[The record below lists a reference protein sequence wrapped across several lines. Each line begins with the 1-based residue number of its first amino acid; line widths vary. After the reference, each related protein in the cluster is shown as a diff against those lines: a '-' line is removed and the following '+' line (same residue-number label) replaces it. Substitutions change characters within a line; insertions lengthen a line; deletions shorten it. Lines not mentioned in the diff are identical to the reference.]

1 MELKTKY
8 TVDTI
13 PFPEHPAPQ
22 LMRESWLNLNGK
34 WKLEK
39 LSSDKKVFLS
49 SEILV
54 PFSPETI
61 NSGVEKGFALGVD
74 EELVYTRTFKF
85 DFTDNDAVKLH
96 FGAVDSECEVFVN
109 GKAVGSHKGGFTP
122 FTFDVTDVLLG
133 GENQIVVRVKDRAIC
148 YGGAR
153 GKQLKKRGGIWY
165 TPQSGIYQTVWLE
178 RMPKDYVN
186 DIKITPSVSDLSV
199 TVKFNSKS
207 LVTAT
212 VFDDGREIIKQSGSD
227 KIVLNYDFELWSPE
241 KPKLYDLVLKNQ
253 SGDKIKSYFGVRS
266 FGIVSDKKGKKRLSL
281 NGKPYFYNGVL
292 DQGYWSD
299 GLLTY
304 PSDKA
309 VLDELKMLKDMGF
322 NTVRKHIKLE
332 PMRWYY
338 HCDRLGLAVW
348 QDFVNGGGEYN
359 FMKVAALPF
368 LGFKHKDSDYKY
380 FERQNKE
387 GRDEYINSV
396 KETIDALYNS
406 TCVAVYVPF
415 NEGWGQFDSYEIT
428 KLTKELDP
436 TRIIDSVSGWYDQG
450 KDKTTIKSLH
460 TYYTPLK
467 VPKDSRA
474 VVLSEYGGYSL
485 KVDGHTFNPDK
496 TFGYK
501 NFKDTDS
508 YLLAVE
514 KLFLNKLKPLIK
526 KGLSGAIYT
535 QVSDVEDE
543 INGLVTFDRKVQKIP
558 TEKMREINDKLKEEW
573 ESIE

>member
-1 MELKTKY
+1 MQLKTNYK
-8 TVDTI
+8 VDDI

-22 LMRESWLNLNGK
+22 LMRNGWLNLNGK
-34 WKLEK
+34 WRIQK
-39 LSSDKKVFLS
+39 LSADGKELLS
-49 SEILV
+49 YDILV

-61 NSGVEKGFALGVD
+61 NSGVEKGFTLGV
-74 EELVYTRTFKF
+74 EETLVYSRTFEWAYDCEK
-85 DFTDNDAVKLH
+85 AVKLH
-96 FGAVDSECEVFVN
+96 FGAVDSECEVFIN
-109 GKAVGSHKGGFTP
+109 DKFVGSHKGGFTP
-122 FTFDVTDVLLG
+122 FTLDVSSVLVD
-133 GENQIVVRVKDRAIC
+133 GENQITVRVKDRAIC

-153 GKQLKKRGGIWY
+153 GKQLEKRGGIWY

-178 RMPKDYVN
+178 YMPKDYIDGV
-186 DIKITPSVSDLSV
+186 KITPSVKDMSV
-199 TVKFNSKS
+199 TVEFSSSS

-212 VFDDGREIIKQSGSD
+212 VIDNGKEIIRKSGKD
-227 KIVLNYDFELWSPE
+227 KIILEYDFELWSPE
-241 KPKLYDLVLKNQ
+241 NPKLYDLILENQ

-266 FGIVSDKKGKKRLSL
+266 FEIVKDKSGKKRLSL

-292 DQGYWSD
+292 DQGYWAD

-309 VLDELKMLKDMGF
+309 ALDELQMLKDMGF

-348 QDFVNGGGEYN
+348 QDFVNGGGKYN

-380 FERQNKE
+380 FERENKE

-396 KETIDALYNS
+396 RETIGALYNS

-415 NEGWGQFDSYEIT
+415 NEGWGQFDSQEIT
-428 KLTKELDP
+428 KLTQSLDG

-450 KDKTTIKSLH
+450 KKKTTIKSLH

-485 KVDGHTFNPDK
+485 KIDGHTFNPNK

-501 NFKDTDS
+501 KFDDS
-508 YLLAVE
+508 DDYVLAVE

-558 TEKMREINDKLKEEW
+558 TEKMRMINDKLKEEW